1 MSPRDI
7 TFTKET
13 VLQAGVAVVREA
25 GWAGLTARKIASRL
39 KASVAPVYSA
49 FGSMPEL
56 ERALLREAKRRL
68 NDRTIQPYSEVP
80 FLNIGVGIVTFAR
93 DEAHLFGALF
103 HTRHSYSDVLKEFDA
118 SILGRMKQ
126 DPMLRLLSDESLRR
140 LLDNIWMYTLGL
152 ATSIV
157 YGQAEDVSD
166 EKIIRS
172 LRNAGNMM
180 IFAEVAGI
188 ADCETPENDREWTRI
203 LKEKKIKPPQPES
216 SWGQH
221 QQKER
226 KQRTRTPEKEES

>member
-1 MSPRDI
+1 MSPRET
-7 TFTKET
+7 TFTRET

-25 GWAGLTARKIASRL
+25 GWTGLTARKIARRL

-56 ERALLREAKRRL
+56 ERAILREARCRL
-68 NDRTIQPYSEVP
+68 SDRTIQSYSEVP

-93 DEAHLFGALF
+93 DEAHLFSALF
-103 HTRHSYSDVLKEFDA
+103 HTRHSYSDILKEFDA
-118 SILGRMKQ
+118 SILDRMKQ
-126 DPMLRLLSDESLRR
+126 DPMLRLLPDESLRR

-157 YGQAEDVSD
+157 YGQAEDVST
-166 EKIIRS
+166 EHIIRS

-188 ADCETPENDREWTRI
+188 ADCEAPENDRQWTRI
-203 LKEKKIKPPQPES
+203 LKEKKIRLPQPEAAAVDS
-216 SWGQH
+216 RR
-221 QQKER
+221 R
-226 KQRTRTPEKEES
+226 KDKR